1 MIRVGSKHRNNEE
14 LKQLIESL
22 ESESEIENLK
32 KMSLGEPLLEN
43 EILTK
48 GQELAEYRSKLS
60 DAE

>member
-22 ESESEIENLK
+22 ESEIENLK